1 MRRRAIALISAL
13 VAAAVLAA
21 CASKPPTRSELPR
34 HRLTEAELAGKI
46 LYQSKAPAWELAL
59 SPGGRAVLKR
69 FSTGEEVADATW
81 SIEDGDLIVQWK
93 KRTRLRLFGPGD
105 RTDYEYINAMY
116 PGRVYHLQIR

>member
-1 MRRRAIALISAL
+1 MPARVTALVSVL

-34 HRLTEAELAGKI
+34 HWLTEAELTGKT

-59 SPGGRAVLKR
+59 SQGGRAVLKR

-81 SIEDGDLIVQWK
+81 SIDDGDLIVQWK
-93 KRTRLRLFGPGD
+93 KRTRLRLFGPSD
-105 RTDYEYINAMY
+105 KADYEYISAMY